1 MPKFVSAYPGKLIL
15 PDGETIE
22 AGGDADLDAATVKN
36 VAVAE
41 WIKAGWLNAVPTK
54 KADKA
59 E

>member
-1 MPKFVSAYPGKLIL
+1 MTKFVSAYPGKLIL
-15 PDGETIE
+15 PDGDTIE
-22 AGGDADLDAATVKN
+22 AGSEADLDAATVKN
-36 VAVAE
+36 AAVAD